1 MEHRVTERQT
11 GRAPGPRRAGWGRRR
26 QRRKRLGWGN
36 ITDSR
41 WGHRHAPTLPSSP
54 GASPWLRLSAQH
66 PHPRGAREP
75 GAPCL
80 LPGGQAHLGE
90 EGARLECA
98 QLQGKSSVSRACLDV
113 CVFVCVCG
121 GGESHTPTAPSPQ
134 WVPTPSPDSP
144 APALGSPQPLKRR
157 ARWLPRLLPLQALCP
172 WPLRNFW
179 PGPCSPAASLEAQAG
194 SPQGSVWLPSQRL
207 IQGLAHRKCS
217 ANRNIAGRV
226 SARLP
231 VLWPSYPHPC

>member
-1 MEHRVTERQT
+1 MLAVLESSRASPSPRNPEEANTEREGGRVEHRVTERQT
-11 GRAPGPRRAGWGRRR
+11 GGAPGPRRAGWGRRR

-80 LPGGQAHLGE
+80 LPGGRAHLGE

-121 GGESHTPTAPSPQ
+121 GG
-134 WVPTPSPDSP
+134 
-144 APALGSPQPLKRR
+144 GSPTHPLPPPHGGS
-157 ARWLPRLLPLQALCP
+157 LHPPLTRPHQHWGHP
-172 WPLRNFW
+172 
-179 PGPCSPAASLEAQAG
+179 SL
-194 SPQGSVWLPSQRL
+194 
-207 IQGLAHRKCS
+207 
-217 ANRNIAGRV
+217 
-226 SARLP
+226 
-231 VLWPSYPHPC
+231 